1 MAYSESG
8 AIKKLQELD
17 NSQTSVETTSQWFLN
32 NKQMAKDLVKLWF
45 KEFRKT
51 SPKKKIAFL
60 HLANDIIQRGITDAP
75 QFKKLFEP
83 VLPTAFKET
92 SKVQRHSVRASVA
105 HLLIVW
111 ATRRVYSKSFLRQLR
126 FICQRA
132 VAEAD
137 TPDANEEI
145 KRNIIA
151 ASPFAFSFTAVLLNS
166 TASGTQESSVN
177 PLQTPKLNNMDSCK
191 RRRSSTKD
199 ISMAPMSFDPESCES
214 SNISRNSISAFRE
227 ELDLELQT
235 EATQP
240 PKVEELI
247 QLLETLQSA
256 ASADAATRREIAQF
270 PPEVSDANKA
280 VEIIKSSSEQEQQE
294 LIERIGKCSCRLD
307 DYNQLLEE
315 ETTKRNQLA
324 LQLRAFHSHLKER
337 IIQAK
342 SELDDLKIK
351 LEHGQSLKNE
361 LNKHILNLPDLHLLP
376 DMTNFGLDP
385 LPTVGDLFG

>member
-151 ASPFAFSFTAVLLNS
+151 ASRLLS
-166 TASGTQESSVN
+166 H
-177 PLQTPKLNNMDSCK
+177 
-191 RRRSSTKD
+191 
-199 ISMAPMSFDPESCES
+199 
-214 SNISRNSISAFRE
+214 SR
-227 ELDLELQT
+227 
-235 EATQP
+235 
-240 PKVEELI
+240 
-247 QLLETLQSA
+247 
-256 ASADAATRREIAQF
+256 QF
-270 PPEVSDANKA
+270 
-280 VEIIKSSSEQEQQE
+280 
-294 LIERIGKCSCRLD
+294 
-307 DYNQLLEE
+307 Y
-315 ETTKRNQLA
+315 
-324 LQLRAFHSHLKER
+324 
-337 IIQAK
+337 
-342 SELDDLKIK
+342 
-351 LEHGQSLKNE
+351 
-361 LNKHILNLPDLHLLP
+361 
-376 DMTNFGLDP
+376 
-385 LPTVGDLFG
+385 